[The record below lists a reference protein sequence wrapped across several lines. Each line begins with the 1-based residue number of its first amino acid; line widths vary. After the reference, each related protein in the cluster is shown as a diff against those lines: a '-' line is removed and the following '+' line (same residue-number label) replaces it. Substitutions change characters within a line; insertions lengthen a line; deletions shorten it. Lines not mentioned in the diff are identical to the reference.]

1 LQILGILRLFALDQR
16 GGICNHLI
24 QINTG
29 EGKSVALGLT
39 AVILATLGF
48 SVDVVCYSSYLCE
61 RDEEAFKALFELLD
75 QRPYISYN
83 DFNMLSTKIMQKSIH
98 LPEIR
103 FTFRRFLESESKKR
117 ARAAAGDGE
126 GEDLY
131 ALLGLSTTASRD
143 DIKNAYRQKCKE
155 YHPDKNN
162 GDTSKTELF
171 KKIQNAYDVWVSSD
185 RGGARRD
192 GDGAEGGASS
202 SKRARGRGVLKREH
216 AAVVKEES
224 FIEIKKGGSGGADKT
239 TEKYD
244 GAVVV
249 KEEREMKNR
258 RSVLLVDEVDV
269 FFGEGFYGKPYRPC
283 IDLDDGYDDGFNLL
297 HFLWQHRDTFP
308 PTQKSVQKL
317 MACKEV
323 AGLLKAFP
331 NLSESLL
338 ERELLKMLEAA
349 MRFPK
354 SCAPKLTGNENN
366 YSEEILAQERRICYI
381 DPASGV
387 PAGSIK
393 HGYVPSICKT

>member
-1 LQILGILRLFALDQR
+1 MQILGILRLFGLDQKKL
-16 GGICNHLI
+16 CNHLI

-48 SVDVVCYSSYLCE
+48 SVDVVCYSRYLCE

-103 FTFRRFLESESKKR
+103 STFRHFLESESKKR
-117 ARAAAGDGE
+117 TRAAAGDGE
-126 GEDLY
+126 G
-131 ALLGLSTTASRD
+131 
-143 DIKNAYRQKCKE
+143 
-155 YHPDKNN
+155 
-162 GDTSKTELF
+162 
-171 KKIQNAYDVWVSSD
+171 
-185 RGGARRD
+185 GA
-192 GDGAEGGASS
+192 GEGANS
-202 SKRARGRGVLKREH
+202 SKRARGRGVLKVEH

-224 FIEIKKGGSGGADKT
+224 SIELKKGASGAADKKKGASGAADKK
-239 TEKYD
+239 TETYD
-244 GAVVV
+244 GGVASVEYGAVVK
-249 KEEREMKNR
+249 KENASEMKNR

-269 FFGEGFYGKPYRPC
+269 FFGGGFYGKPYRPC
-283 IDLDDGYDDGFNLL
+283 IDIDNDADDGFNLL
-297 HFLWQHRDTFP
+297 HFLWQHRNTFP
-308 PTQKSVQKL
+308 PIQKSVQKL
-317 MACKEV
+317 MARKEV

-331 NLSESLL
+331 NLSESML

-349 MRFPK
+349 VRFPK
-354 SCAPKLTGNENN
+354 RCAPKLTGNENN
-366 YSEEILAQERRICYI
+366 YSREILAQERRICYI

-393 HGYVPSICKT
+393 HGYVPSICRT

>member
-1 LQILGILRLFALDQR
+1 LQILGILRLFAVDQKKL
-16 GGICNHLI
+16 CNHLI

-61 RDEEAFKALFELLD
+61 RDEEAFKTLFELLD

-83 DFNMLSTKIMQKSIH
+83 DFNKLSTKIMQKNIH

-103 FTFRRFLESESKKR
+103 STFRHFLESESKKR
-117 ARAAAGDGE
+117 TRAAAGDGE
-126 GEDLY
+126 G
-131 ALLGLSTTASRD
+131 
-143 DIKNAYRQKCKE
+143 
-155 YHPDKNN
+155 
-162 GDTSKTELF
+162 
-171 KKIQNAYDVWVSSD
+171 
-185 RGGARRD
+185 
-192 GDGAEGGASS
+192 GAEEGA
-202 SKRARGRGVLKREH
+202 KRARGRGVLKREH

-224 FIEIKKGGSGGADKT
+224 SIELKKGGSGGADKKT
-239 TEKYD
+239 AKYD
-244 GAVVV
+244 GGVASGEYGAAAK
-249 KEEREMKNR
+249 KENASEVKNR

-297 HFLWQHRDTFP
+297 HFLWQHRDTFL

-317 MACKEV
+317 MARKEV

-331 NLSESLL
+331 NLSESML

-349 MRFPK
+349 VRFPK
-354 SCAPKLTGNENN
+354 RCAPTLTGNENN
-366 YSEEILAQERRICYI
+366 YSREILAQERHICYI

-393 HGYVPSICKT
+393 HGYVPSICRT